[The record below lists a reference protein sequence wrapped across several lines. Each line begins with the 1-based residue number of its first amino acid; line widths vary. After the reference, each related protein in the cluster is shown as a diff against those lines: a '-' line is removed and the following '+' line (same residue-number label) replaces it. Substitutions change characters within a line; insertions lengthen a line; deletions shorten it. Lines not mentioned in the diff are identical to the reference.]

1 MKTIYVVNKKN
12 IENYIEIF
20 VKSPIIEV
28 KKFSNKQIYKQK
40 YIQNVVGLDIKP
52 EFPQSPHIT
61 IKNNFDKS
69 INTLAKELIKKI
81 DQFI

>member
-1 MKTIYVVNKKN
+1 
-12 IENYIEIF
+12 
-20 VKSPIIEV
+20 
-28 KKFSNKQIYKQK
+28 
-40 YIQNVVGLDIKP
+40 VGLDIKP